1 MEFDRSALIVGTHA
15 LVGGLFIA
23 VAALG
28 ALDGAAL
35 GGIALRAVMGV
46 LVIALGVYLGRTL

>member
-1 MEFDRSALIVGTHA
+1 MEFDRSALIVGVHV

-28 ALDGAAL
+28 ALGGAEL
-35 GGIALRAVMGV
+35 GGVVLRAVLGV